1 MSTADFP
8 GVRWRGHWVAPDV
21 PEFVIDP
28 TSVGSDLPPAEFS
41 RAQFRRVF
49 DVGEVPARVPLRLSA
64 DSRGAGLSLTAW
76 QAMLVV
82 NLSWT
87 AHGINIGQIP
97 MILTSALSLGATVP
111 ILYLMARELRLHLL
125 PVLLPGLLGARA
137 LISVDQ
143 VFGSPAYGTVAIIPA
158 VVFNAGQSI
167 ELVRSPRIVGVSV
180 LFLILAVVNQGLWL
194 SWAILVPD
202 IGTVIV
208 AAVTGTITVFNLIWW
223 SLRILGLRP
232 LPAAA
237 AGNFD
242 RGRRRHRRQCQSP
255 PAAERRGRLPI
266 HGHPAGDQG
275 PPPSLTQ
282 PTTASR

>member
-49 DVGEVPARVPLRLSA
+49 DVEEVPARVPLRLSA

-232 LPAAA
+232 LPAV
-237 AGNFD
+237 GNFD
-242 RGRRRHRRQCQSP
+242 RGRHRHRGRARARQQLS
-255 PAAERRGRLPI
+255 AE
-266 HGHPAGDQG
+266 AGYQAMG
-275 PPPSLTQ
+275 TRQAIKVVLRP
-282 PTTASR
+282 